1 MTGWQ
6 QFIQDWKD
14 FLSDPLNPR
23 LPVGNWAET
32 GIDWA
37 KDNIGFIFEAVE
49 WFLASFYGLLLTI
62 LGTPVYLIMIVVFAL
77 LAWLVSSWKLAVFAL
92 IGFYL
97 IRAFDQWD
105 NAMMTLS
112 LVVVAVLFAL
122 LISIP
127 LGILAAKSN
136 TVSRIV
142 KPVLDLMQTLP
153 ALVYLVPAITIF
165 SVGPVPGAIS
175 TLIFALP
182 PGVRL
187 TELGIRQVDR
197 EVVEAGQA
205 FGSSPGRILRQIQL
219 PLALPTIMAGVNQVI
234 MLSLSMVVLAGMAGS
249 KGLGGAV
256 VQSLATLQ
264 VPVGIEAGLAVVIIA
279 VFLDRLSASIGSGK
293 KKDRWLSRVL
303 RRNGGRTVATP
314 APTKGDDK
322 PAENDLRGFKDRRAD
337 GAVSL

>member
-1 MTGWQ
+1 MNAWQ
-6 QFIQDWKD
+6 EFVQDWKN

-23 LPVGNWAET
+23 LPVGNWVDN

-37 KDNIGFIFEAVE
+37 KDNIGFVFSAIE
-49 WFLASFYGLLLTI
+49 WFLTSFYTLLLTI
-62 LGTPVYLIMIVVFAL
+62 LSSPIYLIMIVVFAL
-77 LAWLVSSWKLAVFAL
+77 VAWLVSGWKLAVFTV

-97 IRAFDQWD
+97 IRAFNQWD
-105 NAMMTLS
+105 NAMMTLA
-112 LVVVAVLFAL
+112 LVTVAVLFAL

-187 TELGIRQVDR
+187 TELGIRGVDR

-234 MLSLSMVVLAGMAGS
+234 MLALSMVVLAGMAGS

-256 VQSLATLQ
+256 VESLATLR

-279 VFLDRLSASIGSGK
+279 IFLDRLSASIGSGK

-303 RRNGGRTVATP
+303 RPRPKTSDHTQAPGRGA
-314 APTKGDDK
+314 K
-322 PAENDLRGFKDRRAD
+322 PADNHPSASADRSEE
-337 GAVSL
+337 GAVAL